1 MADTTQITLL
11 DPNNFSTEGYSP
23 SDENLLLSLS
33 ELNNFDPNTDYVEFF
48 VFDLNNKIVS
58 PLGNDGTFTGYSV
71 LDNEI
76 YVDPEK
82 DTNSRGIDTGT
93 VNVLYNFF
101 TKRLSSSPQSTYYIK
116 EISSNRTELRLDS
129 NIISKTQIATS
140 TAEFVTYR
148 EQDQTFP
155 DFYLNFGSNTLLIA
169 NNIQLD
175 TDGTVLIKLYEPL
188 PSSIALKSSLWVV
201 EKISNGLAYEVRFNN
216 VVNFI
221 PTQTFIQGPNF
232 NLDEKD
238 QLNNPTENQSLSSY
252 TSPNSQSEYQID
264 SYFDDPS
271 ININVDYTD
280 FLNFVNF
287 SSAKARIENFWYK
300 VSLIESASAVINT
313 QSNLTLTPATSAS
326 LAPLNNLIKD
336 TITNFDKYEYYLYFE
351 SSSDT
356 YPKSNTEPPYT
367 LYSTGSAI
375 STTWYSD
382 KLEEANTYD
391 EFNSNWIR
399 NAIPEYVTADS
410 DNAQYLTFTNM
421 VGQFVDDN
429 IWIYLKDTTNKW
441 DADNR
446 INAGVSK
453 DLVAQVLR
461 DMGVKLY
468 QNNFSSTDLYS
479 AFLGFTDSGSL
490 FPFPYM
496 TGSVE
501 STPGILDTPDGYE
514 YITNFISSS
523 DEAIPLDDINKR
535 IYKRIYHNLPYL
547 LKSKGTVA
555 GLRTLINVY
564 GIPDTVL
571 RISEF
576 GGKDRINVNDW
587 DLWKHQ
593 YNYAFQTNDSG
604 YITSDWIL
612 NSDWNTPIPQT
623 VQFRFKAPKSGSNA
637 VDNAVNSPQQVLWSL
652 NSTPGI
658 AIGLDYFG
666 DGFTSGSYSGSV
678 PSQSLEYANLVFTT
692 DNFSTTSSVYLPFFN
707 GEWWSVM
714 LTKENDIFTLYAGDK
729 IYNGNDGSQIGFIAS
744 ASDTFAGSDWDNAV
758 NSYFPSNAR
767 VTIGGYEPFS
777 GSYQEI
783 RYFDQAISQSVF
795 KDYVM
800 NPQSSEGNDVNG
812 SYNQLVFRATLGGEL
827 YTGSVSVHPK
837 VSGSY
842 ITQSFASDSDFTIT
856 NGEFVTNREWVFYD
870 SPPVGLRNR
879 NTDKIKQLNLILPS
893 GDTLSNLGSIQQ
905 SSFNSESYTNN
916 LNLLEVAF
924 SPQNQI
930 NDDIIS
936 QIGYFNIGDYIGD
949 PRLVSSSANTY
960 PSLVELSQQYFDKY
974 SSNYDVYDYIRLIK
988 FFDNSLFKM
997 VKDFVPARTG
1007 IASGIVIKQHLLE
1020 RQKYPTPQA
1029 EWTQPEYT
1037 GSIGSIPR
1045 VDDEDAR
1052 YYQASTE
1059 YQSFPI
1065 ETITGSDGGSLPVFV
1080 EDTNYTEFT
1089 YPGAVNVTQSWSGL
1103 NITPLG
1109 NIAFTQSDVPE
1120 FINGEFSGSEHT
1132 VTNGELN
1139 PENTS
1144 KYANTTL
1151 IQYDISSS
1159 LSIPISGPL
1168 TLPVDGSM
1176 VWTGRIG
1183 SVDSKGQRTLYATGA
1198 YINEITLDNLDIST
1212 ALENLG
1218 AGDTITFPLRYS
1230 NTPNSFP
1237 PVTTNYN
1244 KTITATIS
1252 SVSITSQTVWYLE
1265 FEEVTLRTA
1274 NNWGTV
1280 LGLTILNQTIEI
1292 DPIILIPNFAYSD
1305 DNAILN
1311 NATEITPSVIYYDLD
1326 YSQGSI
1332 TPINFNAIISESAV
1346 KAPIQDYNYFARRSI
1361 IPRYEGSKN
1370 GTTTEYSVTNASI
1383 DATQAY
1389 FAYFNWVGGTSPEWG
1404 NGLEDRSGIN
1414 VRFFIDENGT
1424 VIKPIADSQGINQG
1438 IVEQNFTEGK
1448 IATLAFDDST
1458 GATAAFSNLLG
1469 DHTIFKSGKT
1479 IVPICYSQTA
1489 SISSTNTGGYTG
1501 SLTFVQG
1508 DQQEDA
1514 AIGDYRLT
1522 AFADGSQTFTTDNV
1536 ATIFTF
1542 EQYLGSLG
1550 TFTGIA
1556 GSTYSPQTISPNS
1569 VGVTLEFKAKLV
1581 PDQDTG
1587 NGRDGWAS
1595 ATFQWYKNG
1604 SSVGNNVTVDWSNS
1618 SAVFLSYTDS
1628 DVDTSDS
1635 IQLRMTAVD
1644 YSQGGA
1650 PALLNQSFF
1659 KVIQTPPPGLGA
1671 VGPGAGTGR
1680 YWLLVGGAPAPY
1692 TNRKIKPNAL
1702 MPVYGQKQQ
1711 DITGSGFF
1719 NITNDF
1725 IVEVGDE
1732 IRFQGTE
1739 TQTYKIVELDN
1750 TPANGDPL
1758 HLVLDRELAISGSG
1772 GVNEAMDWFLLRRYV
1787 DDPASII
1794 LEVDKTAGGT
1804 SPGILKPQYLSR
1816 RVENNL
1822 DTILEK
1828 LRTDQLI

>member
-1 MADTTQITLL
+1 MADQTQIYTLNPL
-11 DPNNFSTEGYSP
+11 TFSSETYSP
-23 SDENLLLSLS
+23 SDESLINS
-33 ELNNFDPNTDYVEFF
+33 VIEDNNFDPSTDYVEYFIYS
-48 VFDLNNKIVS
+48 LNNRIIY
-58 PLGNDGTFTGYSV
+58 PFGNDGTFSRYTL

-76 YVDPEK
+76 YINPDVDVE
-82 DTNSRGIDTGT
+82 TSGITTGT
-93 VNVLYNFF
+93 VNSLYNFYR
-101 TKRLSSSPQSTYYIK
+101 KWLYSSPQSTYYIK
-116 EISSNRTELRLDS
+116 EISSDRTEIRLDS
-129 NIISKTQIATS
+129 NIISREDIITS
-140 TAEFVTYR
+140 TNEFISYR

-155 DFYLNFGSNTLLIA
+155 DFYLNFGSNKLYIA
-169 NNIQLD
+169 NNILLD

-188 PSSIALKSSLWVV
+188 PTEISVKTSLWVV
-201 EKISNGLAYEVRFNN
+201 EKISNGLAYRIEFPR
-216 VVNFI
+216 VVESFAPSYI
-221 PTQTFIQGPNF
+221 SISGPNL
-232 NLDEKD
+232 NLSIKDEI
-238 QLNNPTENQSLSSY
+238 NNPTENVDLSSF
-252 TSPNSQSEYQID
+252 TSPNSQSQAQID

-271 ININVDYTD
+271 VNISVDYSD
-280 FLNFVNF
+280 FSNFVNF
-287 SSAKARIENFWYK
+287 SSARARLENFWYK
-300 VSLIESASAVINT
+300 ISLIESASEQIVS
-313 QSNLTLTPATSAS
+313 QSSATVTTATSSS
-326 LAPLNNLIKD
+326 LFHLNQIVDN
-336 TITNFDKYEYYLYFE
+336 TIINFDKYEYYLYFE

-356 YPKSNTEPPYT
+356 YPKSNTEPPYENE
-367 LYSTGSAI
+367 STGSNAAI
-375 STTWYSD
+375 DWYNN
-382 KLEEANTYD
+382 KLDEADDYD
-391 EFNSNWIR
+391 EFNANWLRYSIPEFIR
-399 NAIPEYVTADS
+399 NDS
-410 DNAQYLTFTNM
+410 SNDQYLTFTNM
-421 VGQFVDDN
+421 VGHFVDDN
-429 IWIYLKDTTNKW
+429 IWVYIKDTTNKW

-446 INAGVSK
+446 INYGVSK

-496 TGSVE
+496 TGSLP
-501 STPGILDTPDGYE
+501 TPSGYE
-514 YITNFISSS
+514 YISNFISAS
-523 DEAIPLDDINKR
+523 DEVVPLDDINKR

-612 NSDWNTPIPQT
+612 NSDWNTEFSSNPGSI
-623 VQFRFKAPKSGSNA
+623 QFRFNAGLAENA
-637 VDNAVNSPQQVLWSL
+637 VASQSLWSL
-652 NSTPGI
+652 DN
-658 AIGLDYFG
+658 G
-666 DGFTSGSYSGSV
+666 DNVLAVLEYDTTLPTTSGSWSGSIIDPEYQYATLKFTVDNFVNSASVTLPFYNNDWWSVQINRTAPEDWELLVANSIYSGS
-678 PSQSLEYANLVFTT
+678 
-692 DNFSTTSSVYLPFFN
+692 
-707 GEWWSVM
+707 
-714 LTKENDIFTLYAGDK
+714 
-729 IYNGNDGSQIGFIAS
+729 DGSKIGFIAS
-744 ASDTFAGSDWDNAV
+744 SSFSGADKAQYEGAST
-758 NSYFPSNAR
+758 SYFPSNTR
-767 VTIGGYEPFS
+767 NNIGSYIPFT
-777 GSYQEI
+777 GKYQEI
-783 RYFDQAISQSVF
+783 RYFQQSISQSVF

-800 NPQSSEGNDVNG
+800 NPQSSEGNGVNG
-812 SYNQLVFRATLGGEL
+812 SYNQLAFRASLGGEL
-827 YTGSVSVHPK
+827 YTGSVSIHPK
-837 VSGSY
+837 ISGSY
-842 ITQSFASDSDFTIT
+842 ITQSFTSDSNFTIT
-856 NGEFVTNREWVFYD
+856 EGEFITNREWVFYD

-893 GDTLSNLGSIQQ
+893 GNTYNTGSLGINSLSNLGSIQQ

-930 NDDIIS
+930 NDDIIG

-974 SSNYDVYDYIRLIK
+974 LSSYDVYDYIRLIK

-1065 ETITGSDGGSLPVFV
+1065 ETITGSDGGGLPVFI

-1089 YPGAVNVTQSWSGL
+1089 YPGAINVTQSWSGF

-1109 NIAFTQSDVPE
+1109 NVAFTQSDVPE

-1132 VTNGELN
+1132 ATNGELN

-1144 KYANTTL
+1144 KYADTTL

-1159 LSIPISGPL
+1159 LSWPISGPL
-1168 TLPVDGSM
+1168 TLPVEGGIT
-1176 VWTGRIG
+1176 WTGRVG
-1183 SVDSKGQRTLYATGA
+1183 SVDSKGQRTVYATGA

-1218 AGDTITFPLRYS
+1218 AGDTITFPLRYR
-1230 NTPNSFP
+1230 NTTNTFP
-1237 PVTTNYN
+1237 PVSTNYN

-1252 SVSITSQTVWYLE
+1252 SVSITSQTVWYIE
-1265 FEEVTLRTA
+1265 FEEVALRTA
-1274 NNWGTV
+1274 NDWDTIV
-1280 LGLTILNQTIEI
+1280 GLTLTNQTIEI
-1292 DPIILIPNFAYSD
+1292 DPFILIPNFAYSD

-1332 TPINFNAIISESAV
+1332 TPVNFNAIISESAV

-1404 NGLEDRSGIN
+1404 NGLEDRSGVN

-1424 VIKPIADSQGINQG
+1424 VIKPITDSQGINQG

-1469 DHTIFKSGKT
+1469 NHNIFKSGKT
-1479 IVPICYSQTA
+1479 ITPIIYSQTESIA
-1489 SISSTNTGGYTG
+1489 SGSNGGYTTT
-1501 SLTFVQG
+1501 LTFVQG
-1508 DQQEDA
+1508 DQQQSSA
-1514 AIGDYRLT
+1514 GDYRLT
-1522 AFADGSQTFTTDNV
+1522 AFNQGDTIVTTGKIDYQNVTIQGAKATWTSDN
-1536 ATIFTF
+1536 
-1542 EQYLGSLG
+1542 
-1550 TFTGIA
+1550 
-1556 GSTYSPQTISPNS
+1556 TYAPQTTNPTAD
-1569 VGVTLEFKAKLV
+1569 GVTLYFTATLKRVGGPVNKQVTVQWFK
-1581 PDQDTG
+1581 
-1587 NGRDGWAS
+1587 DGS
-1595 ATFQWYKNG
+1595 PVG
-1604 SSVGNNVTVDWSNS
+1604 SPQSFDFNNPYYNNVSI
-1618 SAVFLSYTDS
+1618 SYTDATATTS
-1628 DVDTSDS
+1628 NDYDVRITAISGTGILELSLDS
-1635 IQLRMTAVD
+1635 YIQV
-1644 YSQGGA
+1644 S
-1650 PALLNQSFF
+1650 
-1659 KVIQTPPPGLGA
+1659 QTPVPNIGNATSPFWETTSTDNIIRTT
-1671 VGPGAGTGR
+1671 TGF
-1680 YWLLVGGAPAPY
+1680 
-1692 TNRKIKPNAL
+1692 TTF
-1702 MPVYGQKQQ
+1702 YGQKQE
-1711 DITGSGFF
+1711 DIKDSGFF

-1725 IVEVGDE
+1725 EPQVGDE
-1732 IRFQGTE
+1732 IRFEGTE
-1739 TQTYKIVELDN
+1739 TQAYVINEVW
-1750 TPANGDPL
+1750 A
-1758 HLVLDRELAISGSG
+1758 GSG
-1772 GVNEAMDWFLLRRYV
+1772 GKIHLRLDRDVTATNLQWFLLRRYV

-1804 SPGILKPQYLSR
+1804 SPGVLKPQYLSR